1 MEIYGLCLW
10 HKSKFQPMCHD
21 MGSACYGCFGHS
33 RRVCRMFKMNKTIE
47 LRYIYIVALTHNS
60 YLAIVRLSEYNHAET
75 IFRRDR

>member
-1 MEIYGLCLW
+1 
-10 HKSKFQPMCHD
+10 
-21 MGSACYGCFGHS
+21 
-33 RRVCRMFKMNKTIE
+33 MFKMNKTIE

>member
-1 MEIYGLCLW
+1 
-10 HKSKFQPMCHD
+10 
-21 MGSACYGCFGHS
+21 MGDFACVMTQAVLAKVVFGTPGGCAGCF
-33 RRVCRMFKMNKTIE
+33 KMYKTIE

>member
-1 MEIYGLCLW
+1 MTQAVLA
-10 HKSKFQPMCHD
+10 KVV
-21 MGSACYGCFGHS
+21 FGTPS
-33 RRVCRMFKMNKTIE
+33 GQECRMFKMYKTIE